1 MKSVRF
7 FLWVLVACSHPAAP
21 ISDPTSAAT
30 GSAAGAPAPGP
41 ASVAPTV
48 RRPDVTLSIVGTND
62 LHGALERLPMFGGFV
77 ANLRAARAADG
88 GGVVLVDG
96 GDMFQGTLESNLSE
110 GADIVKA
117 YNFLGYAAV
126 AIGNHEFDYG
136 PVGPAATAATAADDP
151 RGALKARASEAN
163 YPFVVSNILDAATG
177 ARIAWPNMP
186 ASTLIE
192 VAGIKVGII
201 GASTEST
208 PTTTMPANFAGL
220 KMARPAAAIA
230 EQAAQ
235 LRGQGA
241 QVIIAT
247 MHIGSSCRDVE
258 HPDDV
263 SSCEKDA
270 ELFTLIAELPVGTV
284 DVIVGGHTHAGMA
297 HRLAGIAV
305 IESYSQGRAFG
316 RVDVQVNAEGHIA
329 AVHIKQPHKICEI
342 DSAGNPV
349 PVAACAP
356 GDYEG
361 KPVVP
366 DPGVQKIVDAA
377 MVRAGERR
385 QERLGVT
392 LAAPIRKAYLFESAE
407 GNLFCDLML
416 AARPDVQVALTNGGG
431 LRADLPAGALT
442 YGQLFEAMPFDNRF
456 AIVDLTGADLR
467 KLVTSNLTRG
477 GGIVSWGGLT
487 AKARCKADQLDVQI
501 RVAGKPL
508 ADNAHYKVATSDFLA
523 SGGDGLIARLKLP
536 DGAVRMT
543 DTIIRDALAEVL
555 RGWKASPRATIDSGR
570 LYSKTAP
577 RLDYEGKRPVE
588 CGTNHS
594 SATSKESA
602 E

>member
-1 MKSVRF
+1 M
-7 FLWVLVACSHPAAP
+7 
-21 ISDPTSAAT
+21 
-30 GSAAGAPAPGP
+30 
-41 ASVAPTV
+41 
-48 RRPDVTLSIVGTND
+48 TLSIVGTND
-62 LHGALERLPMFGGFV
+62 LHGALERLPLFGGFV
-77 ANLRAARAADG
+77 ANLRAVRTADG
-88 GGVVLVDG
+88 GGVVIVDG
-96 GDMFQGTLESNLSE
+96 GDMFQGTLESNLAE
-110 GADIVKA
+110 GADIVTA

-126 AIGNHEFDYG
+126 AVGNHEFDYG

-151 RGALKARASEAN
+151 RGALKARASEAKF
-163 YPFVVSNILDAATG
+163 PFVVSNILDATTG

-220 KMARPAAAIA
+220 KMARPAPAIA

-247 MHIGSSCRDVE
+247 MHIGSSCRDFE
-258 HPDDV
+258 HPDDT
-263 SSCEKDA
+263 SSCDKNDEVFK
-270 ELFTLIAELPVGTV
+270 LVAELPKGAV

-297 HRLAGIAV
+297 HRLDGIAV
-305 IESYSQGRAFG
+305 IESYSQGRGFG
-316 RVDVQVNAEGHIA
+316 RVDLRIDAEGHVA
-329 AVHIKQPHKICEI
+329 AVHIDKPHRICAI
-342 DSAGNPV
+342 DKNGNPV
-349 PVAACAP
+349 PVAECEP

-377 MVRAGERR
+377 MARAGERR
-385 QERLGVT
+385 HEKLGVT
-392 LAAPIRKAYLFESAE
+392 LSDTIRKAYLSESAE
-407 GNLFCDLML
+407 GNLVCDLML
-416 AARPDVQVALTNGGG
+416 AARPDAQVALTNGGG

-442 YGQLFEAMPFDNRF
+442 YGQLFEALPFDNRF
-456 AIVDLTGADLR
+456 AIVDVTGADLR
-467 KLVTSNLTRG
+467 KLVTTNLARG
-477 GGIVSWGGLT
+477 GGILSWGGLT

-508 ADNAHYKVATSDFLA
+508 ADAAHYKLATSDFLA
-523 SGGDGLIARLKLP
+523 SGGDGVIARLKLP

-543 DTIIRDALAEVL
+543 DTIIRDAVAEVL
-555 RGWKASPRATIDSGR
+555 RGWKASPRAAIDPGR
-570 LYSKTAP
+570 LYKKTAP
-577 RLDYEGKRPVE
+577 RLDYEGNRPVE

-594 SATSKESA
+594 SATSKEPA